1 MECGECSLCCD
12 IPVIEELKKSAFI
25 LCSNYDTN
33 CKNCKIYDKRPEE
46 CRNFECAYYQS
57 PKANIAIRPD
67 KCGVMFEMLSPRIF
81 FGNLHPNYEFSD
93 VAKGQIDAFIKQ
105 GYSVVLSQQNEKL
118 KFYISL
124 IHDKESIFNEFKKLL
139 EENGNSSI

>member
-1 MECGECSLCCD
+1 MECGECSVCCD
-12 IPVIEELKKSAFI
+12 IPVIDELKKPAFT
-25 LCSNYDTN
+25 LCKNYDLK

-46 CRNFECAYYQS
+46 CKNFECAYYQA

-81 FGNLHPNYEFSD
+81 LGNLHPDYEFSD
-93 VAKGQIDAFIKQ
+93 VAKGQIDAFMKQ
-105 GYSVVLSQQNEKL
+105 GYSVVFAHPNKKL

-124 IHDKESIFNEFKKLL
+124 THDKKSIFNEFNKLL
-139 EENGNSSI
+139 KENGNTSI